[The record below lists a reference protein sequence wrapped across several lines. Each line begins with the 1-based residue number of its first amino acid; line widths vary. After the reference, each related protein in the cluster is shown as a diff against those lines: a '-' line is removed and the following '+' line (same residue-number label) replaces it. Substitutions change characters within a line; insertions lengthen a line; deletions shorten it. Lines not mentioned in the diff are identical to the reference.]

1 MQTLTPVQTNEREI
15 FMDVLRGFA
24 ILGIFIANLGSFNNF
39 NENAHLTG
47 SFLAKDWDHR
57 MQFKI
62 GEAKGINATY
72 KKWQPFRKRPM
83 VL

>member
-24 ILGIFIANLGSFNNF
+24 ILGIFIANLGTGFSGY

-47 SFLAKDWDHR
+47 PYLVEGWDHKLWR
-57 MQFKI
+57 S
-62 GEAKGINATY
+62 ATY
-72 KKWQPFRKRPM
+72 KKWQPFRKK
-83 VL
+83 